1 MQVVALDL
9 LHVDG
14 SIVPA
19 EVSSVGMVGP
29 DGRFAGITGATRDI
43 SERTRLLRELRESEE
58 RYRSVVQ
65 STPDLIWAADGEGRY
80 TFVSDRVTQLL
91 GYQPDQVLGRHFGE
105 LVEGDWTA
113 YAATALELLRGEPGR
128 PQTYTVGLRTADGH
142 HKPFEVSTVALVEDG
157 EIAALYGVA
166 RDISER
172 QRLERELRE
181 SEERYRFLV
190 QSSPDLIW
198 TTDANGLVT
207 FVSDAIRSILG
218 WEPDEVIGRPFVD
231 LAPKARRRE
240 VAARFRRIARRPTL
254 VGRTR
259 LPVMTKDGRELT
271 FEVTGIGMVAD
282 GRFAGAHGAARDV
295 SERERLDRDLRR
307 QAAELAA
314 GEERAHLARELH
326 DSVTQALDDA
336 AVALDR
342 DAPPAGPRA
351 GPGQAR
357 LPARAPAGCPGR
369 DAGAHLRAP
378 PRQRR
383 RSRPHRRP
391 ANARGGAVGRIGLP
405 VVLEGELAERPPI
418 QVEETMYRIAQE
430 ALHNVVK
437 HAGAREVRI
446 EVGRVPD
453 GVRLQV
459 QDDGKGFD
467 PETVPEATSA
477 WPACGREPRSS
488 AAGSPW
494 HRRPAA
500 APRSNASC
508 RRPAVEPTAAE
519 LELARDI

>member
-1 MQVVALDL
+1 M
-9 LHVDG
+9 
-14 SIVPA
+14 
-19 EVSSVGMVGP
+19 
-29 DGRFAGITGATRDI
+29 
-43 SERTRLLRELRESEE
+43 
-58 RYRSVVQ
+58 
-65 STPDLIWAADGEGRY
+65 
-80 TFVSDRVTQLL
+80 
-91 GYQPDQVLGRHFGE
+91 
-105 LVEGDWTA
+105 
-113 YAATALELLRGEPGR
+113 
-128 PQTYTVGLRTADGH
+128 
-142 HKPFEVSTVALVEDG
+142 
-157 EIAALYGVA
+157 
-166 RDISER
+166 
-172 QRLERELRE
+172 RE

-240 VAARFRRIARRPTL
+240 VAARFRWIARRPTL

-326 DSVTQALDDA
+326 DSVTQALFSMTLLSRSIEMLLQRDPA
-336 AVALDR
+336 QVPAKLASLRELQR
-342 DAPPAGPRA
+342 DALAEMRALIFELRPGNVAEAGLIAALRTHAA
-351 GPGQAR
+351 G
-357 LPARAPAGCPGR
+357 L
-369 DAGAHLRAP
+369 
-378 PRQRR
+378 
-383 RSRPHRRP
+383 S
-391 ANARGGAVGRIGLP
+391 GRIGLP

-467 PETVPEATSA
+467 PETVPEATSG

-508 RRPAVEPTAAE
+508 RRPAWSSRPPPSWSSPATSDVARAASSVADRRC
-519 LELARDI
+519 LRSMARAM